1 MTVNQLNLSPS
12 RESLVKAAERL
23 PINELANLV
32 QDLLSLQARRQ
43 APVLSPSEA
52 DLLQQINQGLSPEQ
66 QTRYQELIERRLD
79 ETLTPAEHQELMR
92 LNQVVEQFN
101 VTRLRSLVMLA
112 QIRRTTVPQLMADLG
127 IGEPHYVA

>member
-1 MTVNQLNLSPS
+1 MAVNQMNLTPS
-12 RESLVKAAERL
+12 RENLLKAAERL

-66 QTRYQELIERRLD
+66 QTRYHELIEKRLD
-79 ETLTPAEHQELMR
+79 ETLTSAEHQEFMR

-101 VTRLRSLVMLA
+101 VTRLKSLVMLA
-112 QIRRTTVPQLMADLG
+112 QIRRTTVPQLMTDLG
-127 IGEPHYVA
+127 ITEPPYVA

>member
-1 MTVNQLNLSPS
+1 MTVNQLNLAPS
-12 RESLVKAAERL
+12 RKNLVKAAERL

-52 DLLQQINQGLSPEQ
+52 VFLQQINQGLSPEQ
-66 QTRYQELIERRLD
+66 QARYHALIEKRLD
-79 ETLTPAEHQELMR
+79 ETLTAAEHQELMR

-112 QIRRTTVPQLMADLG
+112 QIRRTTVSQLMADLG

>member
-1 MTVNQLNLSPS
+1 MSVNQMNLTPS
-12 RESLVKAAERL
+12 RENLLKAAERL

-66 QTRYQELIERRLD
+66 QTRYHELIEKRLD
-79 ETLTPAEHQELMR
+79 ETLTSAEHQEFMR

-101 VTRLRSLVMLA
+101 VTRNKSLVVLA
-112 QIRRTTVPQLMADLG
+112 QIRRTTVPQLMTDLG
-127 IGEPHYVA
+127 IVEPHYVA

>member
-1 MTVNQLNLSPS
+1 MSVNQMNLTPS
-12 RESLVKAAERL
+12 RENLLKAAERL

-32 QDLLSLQARRQ
+32 QDLLSFQARRQ

-66 QTRYQELIERRLD
+66 QTRYHELIEKRLD
-79 ETLTPAEHQELMR
+79 ETLTSAEHQEFMR

-101 VTRLRSLVMLA
+101 VTRLKSLVVLA
-112 QIRRTTVPQLMADLG
+112 QIRRTTVPQLMTDLG
-127 IGEPHYVA
+127 IVEPHYVA

>member
-1 MTVNQLNLSPS
+1 MSVNQMNLTPS
-12 RESLVKAAERL
+12 RENLLKAAERL

-66 QTRYQELIERRLD
+66 QTRYHELIEKRLD
-79 ETLTPAEHQELMR
+79 ETLTLAEHQEFMR

-101 VTRLRSLVMLA
+101 VTRLKSLVMLA
-112 QIRRTTVPQLMADLG
+112 QIRRTTVPQLMTDLG
-127 IGEPHYVA
+127 IVEPHYVA